1 MNTMKLG
8 KAFLAWSMFTLFVIS
23 AIYLSKDNDNIEAK
37 SLSKKERI
45 MARSAQEYLMT
56 RDPKTGKVPT
66 ERLIEAREYKDALMT
81 KLNKDKAKIPMLTW
95 TDIGPDTVGGRTRAI
110 MFDPTDATNKRVF
123 AAGTS
128 GGLWRNNDITNK
140 ATVWSKVNDFMENLT
155 VVSLAYDPN
164 STSTWYAATGEIETS
179 VTPGVGVFKS
189 TDAGSTWTHLSSTS
203 NYKFNSDIVVRNEG
217 GTSVIYLG
225 SGEISI
231 QALGDPVVQN
241 GAYQGTSG
249 LFRSVDAGNSW
260 TQVLEKNQQGQDQ
273 LISDLKIDG
282 SNNLV
287 VAIGANSYDHLGGDI
302 YRCTT
307 GNCSSAAN
315 FTKILDNSG
324 KRTLFDVAD
333 SDANIIYVIS
343 ESDDQ
348 NAGANDVGFFKKT
361 INGGSSWTDMTIP
374 KVYDINA
381 DPCVPTN

>member
-81 KLNKDKAKIPMLTW
+81 KLNKDKAKISMLTW

-241 GAYQGTSG
+241 GVYQGTSG

-273 LISDLKIDG
+273 LISDFLDSTNKCNVHLIVQYFRK
-282 SNNLV
+282 NF
-287 VAIGANSYDHLGGDI
+287 IGCFVPKPLSW
-302 YRCTT
+302 
-307 GNCSSAAN
+307 S
-315 FTKILDNSG
+315 
-324 KRTLFDVAD
+324 
-333 SDANIIYVIS
+333 VI
-343 ESDDQ
+343 
-348 NAGANDVGFFKKT
+348 
-361 INGGSSWTDMTIP
+361 
-374 KVYDINA
+374 
-381 DPCVPTN
+381 